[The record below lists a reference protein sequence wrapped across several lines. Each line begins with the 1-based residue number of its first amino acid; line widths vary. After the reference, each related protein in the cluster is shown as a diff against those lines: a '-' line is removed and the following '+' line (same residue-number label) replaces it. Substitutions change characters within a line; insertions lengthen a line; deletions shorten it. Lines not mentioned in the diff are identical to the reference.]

1 MASAYNSLEWGLGS
15 QKEIEAGL
23 RRREHQILAT
33 RQVVSGKYPGL
44 WLCRKEFPK
53 RWKVVKKVKRSLRRK
68 TVQDL
73 WIDKERVV
81 ESSPCGS
88 FVGGVCNFHVS
99 LSQQISETGR
109 PVLQLS
115 YNSVLFRKQRIF
127 HPRGVR
133 VR

>member
-1 MASAYNSLEWGLGS
+1 M
-15 QKEIEAGL
+15 
-23 RRREHQILAT
+23 
-33 RQVVSGKYPGL
+33 
-44 WLCRKEFPK
+44 
-53 RWKVVKKVKRSLRRK
+53 KKVKRSLRRK
-68 TVQDL
+68 TVQDM

-81 ESSPCGS
+81 ESSPGGS